1 MAFKIVYDKKNCI
14 GAGTC
19 GTISKHLWH
28 VGPDGTATLK
38 GATVNPST
46 GAYEL
51 ELDESHSSKEHAVAG
66 NCPAGCITIHQI

>member
-19 GTISKHLWH
+19 STISKQFWH

-38 GATVNPST
+38 GAAINPQT
-46 GAYEL
+46 GTHEL
-51 ELDESHSSKEHAVAG
+51 VLDEKYLSQEKAVVG
-66 NCPAGCITIHQI
+66 NCPAGCIKIHPF